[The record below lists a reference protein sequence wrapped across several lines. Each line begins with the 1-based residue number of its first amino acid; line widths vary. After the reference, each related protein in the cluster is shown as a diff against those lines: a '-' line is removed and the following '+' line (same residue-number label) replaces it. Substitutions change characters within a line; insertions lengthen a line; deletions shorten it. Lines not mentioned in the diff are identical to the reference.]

1 VLRANQQFE
10 EIHVL
15 ESVAERTGVLV
26 DRSAVRGRTNVC
38 RSVSELARKV
48 RSQGDGYF
56 YLAAMAWP
64 ENTTRIELTTAWT
77 PMS

>member
-1 VLRANQQFE
+1 MLRANQQFE
-10 EIHVL
+10 EIHVV
-15 ESVAERTGVLV
+15 EAVAERTGVLV